1 MYRLNKEENFLEE
14 INETTFYENDLK
26 ERQHIEEWI
35 RKNPEVMGE
44 ELLIIGH
51 EYDDFENNERI
62 DLLAIDKDG
71 NLVVIEVK
79 RDNSGNNVD
88 FQVLKYVSY
97 MSRRTSKE
105 IVEIYNDYINN
116 NLLQL
121 DPIQEIMEFL
131 NIDNEALLND
141 MLNNTQRI
149 IIIGKE
155 FDKRVLSVCAWLYEN
170 GINIKCISIKPYE
183 YKDEIFI
190 DTNQIIPPEKIEEYY
205 INRKSR
211 VSNQIIKSDD
221 KVIEFLSSIV
231 ENINSISNL
240 NIKYPGKRYYLGA
253 SNIKNTNIS
262 FCISY
267 SKRNAVASI
276 SAESAKKEATDI
288 LKRIF
293 ENKGNY
299 ISDELGIKVSL
310 ESGSRN
316 ENVYRL
322 LIRKEIEDTDNL
334 LKYSNFIAKKF
345 IEYKK
350 IIENEVKIE
359 SNKEK

>member
-1 MYRLNKEENFLEE
+1 MYRLNRERNLLEE
-14 INETTFYENDLK
+14 ITETTFYESNLK
-26 ERQHIEEWI
+26 ERQHIEEWL
-35 RKNPEVMGE
+35 RKNPEIMGE

-62 DLLAIDKDG
+62 DLLAIDKEG

-79 RDNSGNNVD
+79 RDNSGISVD
-88 FQVLKYVSY
+88 FQALKYVSY
-97 MSRRTSKE
+97 MSRRTLKE
-105 IVEIYNDYINN
+105 IIEIYSKYIDDNS
-116 NLLQL
+116 LQL

-131 NIDNEALLND
+131 NVDDESLLND
-141 MLNNTQRI
+141 MINNTQRI

-170 GINIKCISIKPYE
+170 GINVKCISIKPYKYNE
-183 YKDEIFI
+183 EIFI

-205 INRKSR
+205 INKKSR
-211 VSNQIIKSDD
+211 TSNQEIKSDN
-221 KVIEFLSSIV
+221 KVIKFLSSIV

-253 SNIKNTNIS
+253 YNIKNANIS

-276 SAESAKKEATDI
+276 SAESSKKDATDI

-293 ENKGNY
+293 NEKEDY
-299 ISDELGIKVSL
+299 ISKELGIKVSL
-310 ESGSRN
+310 ESGIRN

-322 LIRKEIEDTDNL
+322 LIRKDIDDTENL
-334 LKYSNFIAKKF
+334 LKYSSFIAEKF
-345 IEYKK
+345 IEFKN
-350 IIENEVKIE
+350 IIENEVKIIL
-359 SNKEK
+359 NN

>member
-62 DLLAIDKDG
+62 DLLAIDKEG

-121 DPIQEIMEFL
+121 DPIQEIIEFL

-155 FDKRVLSVCAWLYEN
+155 FDKRVLSVCAWL
-170 GINIKCISIKPYE
+170 
-183 YKDEIFI
+183 
-190 DTNQIIPPEKIEEYY
+190 
-205 INRKSR
+205 
-211 VSNQIIKSDD
+211 
-221 KVIEFLSSIV
+221 
-231 ENINSISNL
+231 
-240 NIKYPGKRYYLGA
+240 
-253 SNIKNTNIS
+253 
-262 FCISY
+262 
-267 SKRNAVASI
+267 
-276 SAESAKKEATDI
+276 
-288 LKRIF
+288 
-293 ENKGNY
+293 
-299 ISDELGIKVSL
+299 
-310 ESGSRN
+310 
-316 ENVYRL
+316 
-322 LIRKEIEDTDNL
+322 
-334 LKYSNFIAKKF
+334 
-345 IEYKK
+345 
-350 IIENEVKIE
+350 
-359 SNKEK
+359 

>member
-62 DLLAIDKDG
+62 DLLAIDKEG

-190 DTNQIIPPEKIEEYY
+190 DT
-205 INRKSR
+205 
-211 VSNQIIKSDD
+211 NQIIKSDD

>member
-1 MYRLNKEENFLEE
+1 MYRLNRERNLLEE
-14 INETTFYENDLK
+14 ITEPTFYESNLK
-26 ERQHIEEWI
+26 ERQHIEEWL
-35 RKNPEVMGE
+35 RKNPEIMGE

-62 DLLAIDKDG
+62 DLLAIDKEG

-79 RDNSGNNVD
+79 RDNSGISVD
-88 FQVLKYVSY
+88 FQALKYVSY
-97 MSRRTSKE
+97 MSRRTLKE
-105 IVEIYNDYINN
+105 IIEIYSKYIDDNS
-116 NLLQL
+116 LQL

-131 NIDNEALLND
+131 NVDDESLLND
-141 MLNNTQRI
+141 MINNTQRI

-170 GINIKCISIKPYE
+170 GINVKCISIKPYKYNE
-183 YKDEIFI
+183 EIFI

-205 INRKSR
+205 INKKSR
-211 VSNQIIKSDD
+211 TSNQEIKSDN
-221 KVIEFLSSIV
+221 KVIKFLSSIV
-231 ENINSISNL
+231 ENINSMSNL

-253 SNIKNTNIS
+253 YNIKNANIS

-276 SAESAKKEATDI
+276 SAESSKKDATDI

-293 ENKGNY
+293 NEKEDY
-299 ISDELGIKVSL
+299 ISKELGIKVSL
-310 ESGSRN
+310 ESGIRN

-322 LIRKEIEDTDNL
+322 LIRKDIDDTENL
-334 LKYSNFIAKKF
+334 LKYSSFIAEKF
-345 IEYKK
+345 IEFKN
-350 IIENEVKIE
+350 IIENEVKIIL
-359 SNKEK
+359 NN

>member
-1 MYRLNKEENFLEE
+1 MYRLNRERNLLEE
-14 INETTFYENDLK
+14 ITETTFYESNLK
-26 ERQHIEEWI
+26 ERQHIEEWL
-35 RKNPEVMGE
+35 RKNPEIMGE

-62 DLLAIDKDG
+62 DLLAIDKEG

-79 RDNSGNNVD
+79 RDNSGISVD
-88 FQVLKYVSY
+88 FQALKYVSY
-97 MSRRTSKE
+97 MSRRTLKE
-105 IVEIYNDYINN
+105 IIEIYSKYIDDNS
-116 NLLQL
+116 LQL

-131 NIDNEALLND
+131 NVDDESLLND
-141 MLNNTQRI
+141 MINNTQRI

-170 GINIKCISIKPYE
+170 GINVKCISIKPYKYNE
-183 YKDEIFI
+183 EIFI

-205 INRKSR
+205 INKKSR
-211 VSNQIIKSDD
+211 TSNQEIKSDD
-221 KVIEFLSSIV
+221 KVIKFLNSIV
-231 ENINSISNL
+231 ENINSMSNL

-253 SNIKNTNIS
+253 YNIKNANIS

-276 SAESAKKEATDI
+276 SAESSKKDATDI

-293 ENKGNY
+293 NEKEDY
-299 ISDELGIKVSL
+299 ISKELGIKVSL
-310 ESGSRN
+310 ESGIRN

-322 LIRKEIEDTDNL
+322 LIRKDIDDTENL
-334 LKYSNFIAKKF
+334 LKYSSFIAEKF
-345 IEYKK
+345 IEFKN
-350 IIENEVKIE
+350 IIENEVKIIL
-359 SNKEK
+359 NN

>member
-1 MYRLNKEENFLEE
+1 MYRLNRERNLLEE
-14 INETTFYENDLK
+14 ITETTFYESNLM
-26 ERQHIEEWI
+26 ERQHIEEWL
-35 RKNPEVMGE
+35 RKNPEIMGE

-62 DLLAIDKDG
+62 DLLAIDKEG

-79 RDNSGNNVD
+79 RDNSGISVD
-88 FQVLKYVSY
+88 FQALKYVSY
-97 MSRRTSKE
+97 MSRRTLKE
-105 IVEIYNDYINN
+105 IIEIYSKYIDDNS
-116 NLLQL
+116 LQL

-131 NIDNEALLND
+131 NVDDESLLND
-141 MLNNTQRI
+141 MINNTQRI

-170 GINIKCISIKPYE
+170 GINVKCISIKPYKYNE
-183 YKDEIFI
+183 EIFI

-205 INRKSR
+205 INKKSR
-211 VSNQIIKSDD
+211 TSNQEIKSDN
-221 KVIEFLSSIV
+221 KVIKFLSSIV
-231 ENINSISNL
+231 ENINSMSNL

-253 SNIKNTNIS
+253 YNIKNANIS

-276 SAESAKKEATDI
+276 SAESSKKDATDI

-293 ENKGNY
+293 NEKEDY
-299 ISDELGIKVSL
+299 ISKELGIKVSL
-310 ESGSRN
+310 ESGIRN

-322 LIRKEIEDTDNL
+322 LIRKDIDDTENL
-334 LKYSNFIAKKF
+334 LKYSSFIAEKF
-345 IEYKK
+345 IEFKN
-350 IIENEVKIE
+350 IIENEVKIIL
-359 SNKEK
+359 NN

>member
-1 MYRLNKEENFLEE
+1 
-14 INETTFYENDLK
+14 
-26 ERQHIEEWI
+26 
-35 RKNPEVMGE
+35 MGE

-62 DLLAIDKDG
+62 DLLAIDKEG

-79 RDNSGNNVD
+79 RDNSGISVD
-88 FQVLKYVSY
+88 FQALKYVSY
-97 MSRRTSKE
+97 MSRRTLKE
-105 IVEIYNDYINN
+105 IIEIYSKYIDDNS
-116 NLLQL
+116 LQL

-131 NIDNEALLND
+131 NVDDESLLND
-141 MLNNTQRI
+141 MINNTQRI

-170 GINIKCISIKPYE
+170 GINVKCISIKPYKYNE
-183 YKDEIFI
+183 EIFI

-205 INRKSR
+205 INKKSR
-211 VSNQIIKSDD
+211 TSNQEIKSDD
-221 KVIEFLSSIV
+221 KVIKFLSSIV
-231 ENINSISNL
+231 ENINSMSNL

-253 SNIKNTNIS
+253 YNIKNANIS

-276 SAESAKKEATDI
+276 SAESSKKDATDI

-293 ENKGNY
+293 NEKEDY
-299 ISDELGIKVSL
+299 ISKELGIKVSL
-310 ESGSRN
+310 ESGIRN

-322 LIRKEIEDTDNL
+322 LIRKDIDDTENL
-334 LKYSNFIAKKF
+334 LKYSSFIAEKF
-345 IEYKK
+345 IEFKN
-350 IIENEVKIE
+350 IIENEVKIIL
-359 SNKEK
+359 NN

>member
-1 MYRLNKEENFLEE
+1 MVK
-14 INETTFYENDLK
+14 
-26 ERQHIEEWI
+26 
-35 RKNPEVMGE
+35 KNPEIMGE

-62 DLLAIDKDG
+62 DLLAIDKEG

-79 RDNSGNNVD
+79 RDNSGISVD
-88 FQVLKYVSY
+88 FQALKYVSY
-97 MSRRTSKE
+97 MSRRTLKE
-105 IVEIYNDYINN
+105 IIEIYSKYIDDNS
-116 NLLQL
+116 LQL

-131 NIDNEALLND
+131 NVDDESLLND
-141 MLNNTQRI
+141 MINNTQRI

-170 GINIKCISIKPYE
+170 GINVKCISIKPYKYNE
-183 YKDEIFI
+183 EIFI

-205 INRKSR
+205 INKKSR
-211 VSNQIIKSDD
+211 TSNQEIKSDN
-221 KVIEFLSSIV
+221 KVIKFLSSIV
-231 ENINSISNL
+231 ENINSMSNL

-253 SNIKNTNIS
+253 YNIKNANIS

-276 SAESAKKEATDI
+276 SAESSKKDATDI

-293 ENKGNY
+293 NEKEDY
-299 ISDELGIKVSL
+299 ISKELGIKVSL
-310 ESGSRN
+310 ESGIRN

-322 LIRKEIEDTDNL
+322 LIRKDIDDTENL
-334 LKYSNFIAKKF
+334 LKYSSFIAEKF
-345 IEYKK
+345 IEFKN
-350 IIENEVKIE
+350 IIENEVKIIL
-359 SNKEK
+359 NN

>member
-1 MYRLNKEENFLEE
+1 MYRLNRERNLLEE
-14 INETTFYENDLK
+14 ITETTFYESNLK
-26 ERQHIEEWI
+26 ERQHIEEWLI
-35 RKNPEVMGE
+35 KNPEIMGE

-62 DLLAIDKDG
+62 DLLAIDKEG

-79 RDNSGNNVD
+79 RDNSGISVD
-88 FQVLKYVSY
+88 FQALKYVSY
-97 MSRRTSKE
+97 MSRRTLKE
-105 IVEIYNDYINN
+105 IIEIYSKYIDDNS
-116 NLLQL
+116 LQL

-131 NIDNEALLND
+131 NVDDESLLND
-141 MLNNTQRI
+141 MINNTQRI

-170 GINIKCISIKPYE
+170 GINVKCISIKPYKYNE
-183 YKDEIFI
+183 EIFI

-205 INRKSR
+205 INKKSR
-211 VSNQIIKSDD
+211 TSNQEIKSDN
-221 KVIEFLSSIV
+221 KVIKFLSSIV
-231 ENINSISNL
+231 ENINSMSNL

-253 SNIKNTNIS
+253 YNIKNANIS

-276 SAESAKKEATDI
+276 SAESSKKDATDI

-293 ENKGNY
+293 NEKEDY
-299 ISDELGIKVSL
+299 ISKELGIKVSL
-310 ESGSRN
+310 ESGIRN

-322 LIRKEIEDTDNL
+322 LIRKDIDDTENL
-334 LKYSNFIAKKF
+334 LKYSSFIAEKF
-345 IEYKK
+345 IEFKN
-350 IIENEVKIE
+350 IIENEVKIIL
-359 SNKEK
+359 NN

>member
-1 MYRLNKEENFLEE
+1 MYRLNRERNLLEE
-14 INETTFYENDLK
+14 ITETTFYESNLK
-26 ERQHIEEWI
+26 ERQHIEEWL
-35 RKNPEVMGE
+35 RKNPEIMGE

-62 DLLAIDKDG
+62 DLLAIDKEG

-79 RDNSGNNVD
+79 RDNSGISVD
-88 FQVLKYVSY
+88 FQALKYVSY
-97 MSRRTSKE
+97 MSRRTLKE
-105 IVEIYNDYINN
+105 IIEIYSKYIDDNS
-116 NLLQL
+116 LQL

-131 NIDNEALLND
+131 NVDDESLLND
-141 MLNNTQRI
+141 MINNTQRI

-170 GINIKCISIKPYE
+170 GINVKCISIKPYKYNE
-183 YKDEIFI
+183 EIFI

-205 INRKSR
+205 INKKSR
-211 VSNQIIKSDD
+211 TSNQEIKSDN
-221 KVIEFLSSIV
+221 KVIKFLSSIV
-231 ENINSISNL
+231 ENINSMSNL

-253 SNIKNTNIS
+253 YNIKNANIS

-276 SAESAKKEATDI
+276 SAESSKKDATDI

-293 ENKGNY
+293 NEKEDY
-299 ISDELGIKVSL
+299 ISKELGIKVSL
-310 ESGSRN
+310 ESGIMN

-322 LIRKEIEDTDNL
+322 LIRKDIDDTENL
-334 LKYSNFIAKKF
+334 LKYSSFIAEKF
-345 IEYKK
+345 IEFKN
-350 IIENEVKIE
+350 IIENEVKIIL
-359 SNKEK
+359 NN

>member
-1 MYRLNKEENFLEE
+1 MYRLNRERNLLEE
-14 INETTFYENDLK
+14 ITETTFYESNLK
-26 ERQHIEEWI
+26 ERQHIEEWL
-35 RKNPEVMGE
+35 RKNPEIMGE

-62 DLLAIDKDG
+62 DLLAIDKEG

-79 RDNSGNNVD
+79 RDNSGISVD
-88 FQVLKYVSY
+88 FQALKYVSY
-97 MSRRTSKE
+97 MSRRTLKE
-105 IVEIYNDYINN
+105 IIEIYSKYIDDNS
-116 NLLQL
+116 LQL

-131 NIDNEALLND
+131 NVDDESLLND
-141 MLNNTQRI
+141 MINNTQRI

-170 GINIKCISIKPYE
+170 GINIKCISIKPYKYNE
-183 YKDEIFI
+183 EIFI

-205 INRKSR
+205 INKKSR
-211 VSNQIIKSDD
+211 TSNQEIKSDN
-221 KVIEFLSSIV
+221 KVIKFLSSIV
-231 ENINSISNL
+231 ENINSMSNL

-253 SNIKNTNIS
+253 YNIKNANIS

-276 SAESAKKEATDI
+276 SAESSKKDATDI

-293 ENKGNY
+293 NEKEDY
-299 ISDELGIKVSL
+299 ISKELGIKVSL
-310 ESGSRN
+310 ESGIRN

-322 LIRKEIEDTDNL
+322 LIRKDIDDTENL
-334 LKYSNFIAKKF
+334 LKYSSFIAEKF
-345 IEYKK
+345 IEFKN
-350 IIENEVKIE
+350 IIENEVKIIL
-359 SNKEK
+359 NN

>member
-1 MYRLNKEENFLEE
+1 MYRLNRERNLLEE
-14 INETTFYENDLK
+14 ITETTFYESNLK
-26 ERQHIEEWI
+26 ERQHIEEWL
-35 RKNPEVMGE
+35 RKNPEIMGE

-62 DLLAIDKDG
+62 DLLAIDKEG

-79 RDNSGNNVD
+79 RDNSGISVD
-88 FQVLKYVSY
+88 FQALKYVSY
-97 MSRRTSKE
+97 MSRRTLKE
-105 IVEIYNDYINN
+105 IIEIYSKYIDDNS
-116 NLLQL
+116 LQL

-131 NIDNEALLND
+131 NVDDESLLND
-141 MLNNTQRI
+141 MINNTQRI

-170 GINIKCISIKPYE
+170 GINVKCISIKPYKYNE
-183 YKDEIFI
+183 EIFI

-205 INRKSR
+205 INKKSR
-211 VSNQIIKSDD
+211 TSNQEIKSDN
-221 KVIEFLSSIV
+221 KVIKFLSSIV
-231 ENINSISNL
+231 ENINSMSNL

-253 SNIKNTNIS
+253 YNIKNANIS

-276 SAESAKKEATDI
+276 SAESSKKDATDI

-293 ENKGNY
+293 NEKEDY
-299 ISDELGIKVSL
+299 ISKELGIKVSL
-310 ESGSRN
+310 ESGIRN

-322 LIRKEIEDTDNL
+322 LIRKDIDDIENL
-334 LKYSNFIAKKF
+334 LKYSSFIAEKF
-345 IEYKK
+345 IEFKN
-350 IIENEVKIE
+350 IIENEVKIIL
-359 SNKEK
+359 NN

>member
-1 MYRLNKEENFLEE
+1 MYRLNRERNLLEE
-14 INETTFYENDLK
+14 ITETTFYESNLK
-26 ERQHIEEWI
+26 ERQHIEEWL
-35 RKNPEVMGE
+35 RKNPEIMGE

-62 DLLAIDKDG
+62 DLLAIDKEG

-79 RDNSGNNVD
+79 RDNSGISVD
-88 FQVLKYVSY
+88 FQALKYVSY
-97 MSRRTSKE
+97 MSRRTLKE
-105 IVEIYNDYINN
+105 IIEIYSKYIDDNS
-116 NLLQL
+116 LQL

-131 NIDNEALLND
+131 NVDDESLLND
-141 MLNNTQRI
+141 MINNTQRI

-170 GINIKCISIKPYE
+170 GINVKCISIKPYKYNE
-183 YKDEIFI
+183 EIFI

-205 INRKSR
+205 INKKSR
-211 VSNQIIKSDD
+211 TSNQEIKSDN
-221 KVIEFLSSIV
+221 KVIKFLSSIV
-231 ENINSISNL
+231 ENINSMSNL

-253 SNIKNTNIS
+253 YNIS

-276 SAESAKKEATDI
+276 SAESSKKDATDI

-293 ENKGNY
+293 NEKEDY
-299 ISDELGIKVSL
+299 ISKELGIKVSL
-310 ESGSRN
+310 ESGIRN

-322 LIRKEIEDTDNL
+322 LIRKDIDDTENL
-334 LKYSNFIAKKF
+334 LKYSSFIAEKF
-345 IEYKK
+345 IEFKN
-350 IIENEVKIE
+350 IIENEVKIIL
-359 SNKEK
+359 NN

>member
-1 MYRLNKEENFLEE
+1 MYRLNRERNLLEE
-14 INETTFYENDLK
+14 ITETTFYESNLK
-26 ERQHIEEWI
+26 ERQHIEEWL
-35 RKNPEVMGE
+35 RKNPEIMGE

-62 DLLAIDKDG
+62 DLLAIDKEG

-79 RDNSGNNVD
+79 RDNSGISVD
-88 FQVLKYVSY
+88 FQALKYVSY
-97 MSRRTSKE
+97 MSRRTLKE
-105 IVEIYNDYINN
+105 IIEIYSKYIDDNS
-116 NLLQL
+116 LQL

-131 NIDNEALLND
+131 NVDDESLLND
-141 MLNNTQRI
+141 MINNTQRI

-170 GINIKCISIKPYE
+170 GINVKCISIKPYKYNE
-183 YKDEIFI
+183 EIFI

-205 INRKSR
+205 INKKSR
-211 VSNQIIKSDD
+211 TSNQEIKSDN
-221 KVIEFLSSIV
+221 KVIKFLSSIV
-231 ENINSISNL
+231 ENINSMSNL

-253 SNIKNTNIS
+253 YNIKNANIS

-276 SAESAKKEATDI
+276 SAESSKKDATDI

-293 ENKGNY
+293 NEKEDY
-299 ISDELGIKVSL
+299 ISKELGIKVSL
-310 ESGSRN
+310 ESGIRN

-322 LIRKEIEDTDNL
+322 LIRKDIDDTENL
-334 LKYSNFIAKKF
+334 LKYSSFIAEKF
-345 IEYKK
+345 IEFKN
-350 IIENEVKIE
+350 IIENEVKIIL
-359 SNKEK
+359 NN

>member
-1 MYRLNKEENFLEE
+1 MYRLNRERNLLEE
-14 INETTFYENDLK
+14 ITETTFYESNLK
-26 ERQHIEEWI
+26 ERQHIEEWL
-35 RKNPEVMGE
+35 RKNPEIMGE

-62 DLLAIDKDG
+62 DLLAIDKEG

-79 RDNSGNNVD
+79 RDNSGISVD
-88 FQVLKYVSY
+88 FQALKYVSY
-97 MSRRTSKE
+97 MSRRTLKK
-105 IVEIYNDYINN
+105 IIEIYSKYIDDNS
-116 NLLQL
+116 LQL

-131 NIDNEALLND
+131 NVDDESLLND
-141 MLNNTQRI
+141 MINNTQRI

-170 GINIKCISIKPYE
+170 GINVKCISIKPYKYNE
-183 YKDEIFI
+183 EIFI

-205 INRKSR
+205 INKKSR
-211 VSNQIIKSDD
+211 TSNQEIKSDN
-221 KVIEFLSSIV
+221 KVIKFLSSIV
-231 ENINSISNL
+231 ENINSMSNL

-253 SNIKNTNIS
+253 YNIKNANIS

-276 SAESAKKEATDI
+276 SAESSKKDATDI

-293 ENKGNY
+293 NEKEDY
-299 ISDELGIKVSL
+299 ISKELGIKVSL
-310 ESGSRN
+310 ESGIRN

-322 LIRKEIEDTDNL
+322 LIRKDIDDTENL
-334 LKYSNFIAKKF
+334 LKYSSFIAEKF
-345 IEYKK
+345 IEFKN
-350 IIENEVKIE
+350 IIENEVKIIL
-359 SNKEK
+359 NN

>member
-1 MYRLNKEENFLEE
+1 MRRIFL
-14 INETTFYENDLK
+14 
-26 ERQHIEEWI
+26 
-35 RKNPEVMGE
+35 
-44 ELLIIGH
+44 
-51 EYDDFENNERI
+51 
-62 DLLAIDKDG
+62 
-71 NLVVIEVK
+71 
-79 RDNSGNNVD
+79 
-88 FQVLKYVSY
+88 
-97 MSRRTSKE
+97 
-105 IVEIYNDYINN
+105 
-116 NLLQL
+116 
-121 DPIQEIMEFL
+121 
-131 NIDNEALLND
+131 
-141 MLNNTQRI
+141 
-149 IIIGKE
+149 
-155 FDKRVLSVCAWLYEN
+155 
-170 GINIKCISIKPYE
+170 
-183 YKDEIFI
+183 
-190 DTNQIIPPEKIEEYY
+190 
-205 INRKSR
+205 
-211 VSNQIIKSDD
+211 
-221 KVIEFLSSIV
+221 
-231 ENINSISNL
+231 
-240 NIKYPGKRYYLGA
+240 
-253 SNIKNTNIS
+253 
-262 FCISY
+262 

>member
-1 MYRLNKEENFLEE
+1 MYRLNRERNLLEE
-14 INETTFYENDLK
+14 ITETTFCESNLK
-26 ERQHIEEWI
+26 ERQHIEEWL
-35 RKNPEVMGE
+35 RKNPEIMGE

-62 DLLAIDKDG
+62 DLLAIDKEG

-79 RDNSGNNVD
+79 RDNSGISVD
-88 FQVLKYVSY
+88 FQALKYVSY
-97 MSRRTSKE
+97 MSRRTLKE
-105 IVEIYNDYINN
+105 IIEIYSKYIDDNS
-116 NLLQL
+116 LQL

-131 NIDNEALLND
+131 NVDDESLLND
-141 MLNNTQRI
+141 MINNTQRI

-170 GINIKCISIKPYE
+170 GINVKCISIKPYKYNE
-183 YKDEIFI
+183 EIFI

-205 INRKSR
+205 INKKSR
-211 VSNQIIKSDD
+211 TSNQEIKSDN
-221 KVIEFLSSIV
+221 KVIKFLSSIV
-231 ENINSISNL
+231 ENINSMSNL

-253 SNIKNTNIS
+253 YNIKNANIS

-276 SAESAKKEATDI
+276 SAESSKKDATDI

-293 ENKGNY
+293 NEKEDY
-299 ISDELGIKVSL
+299 ISKELGIKVSL
-310 ESGSRN
+310 ESGIRN

-322 LIRKEIEDTDNL
+322 LIRKDIDDTENL
-334 LKYSNFIAKKF
+334 LKYSSFIAEKF
-345 IEYKK
+345 IEFKN
-350 IIENEVKIE
+350 IIENEVKIIL
-359 SNKEK
+359 NN

>member
-1 MYRLNKEENFLEE
+1 MYRLNRERNLLEE
-14 INETTFYENDLK
+14 ITETTFYESNLK
-26 ERQHIEEWI
+26 ERQHIEEWL
-35 RKNPEVMGE
+35 RKNPEIMGE

-62 DLLAIDKDG
+62 DLLAIDKEG

-79 RDNSGNNVD
+79 HDNSGISVD
-88 FQVLKYVSY
+88 FQALKYVSY
-97 MSRRTSKE
+97 MSRRTLKE
-105 IVEIYNDYINN
+105 IIEIYSKYIDDNS
-116 NLLQL
+116 LQL

-131 NIDNEALLND
+131 NVDDESLLND
-141 MLNNTQRI
+141 MINNTQRI

-170 GINIKCISIKPYE
+170 GINVKCISIKPYKYNE
-183 YKDEIFI
+183 EIFI

-205 INRKSR
+205 INKKSR
-211 VSNQIIKSDD
+211 TSNQEIKSDN
-221 KVIEFLSSIV
+221 KVIKFLSSIV
-231 ENINSISNL
+231 ENINSMSNL

-253 SNIKNTNIS
+253 YNIKNANIS

-276 SAESAKKEATDI
+276 SAESSKKDATDI

-293 ENKGNY
+293 NEKEDY
-299 ISDELGIKVSL
+299 ISKELGIKVSL
-310 ESGSRN
+310 ESGIRN

-322 LIRKEIEDTDNL
+322 LIRKDIDDTENL
-334 LKYSNFIAKKF
+334 LKYSSFIAEKF
-345 IEYKK
+345 IEFKN
-350 IIENEVKIE
+350 IIENEVKIIL
-359 SNKEK
+359 NN

>member
-1 MYRLNKEENFLEE
+1 MYRLNRERNLLEE
-14 INETTFYENDLK
+14 ITETTFYESNLK
-26 ERQHIEEWI
+26 ERQHIEEWL
-35 RKNPEVMGE
+35 RKNPEIMGE

-62 DLLAIDKDG
+62 DLLAIDKEG

-79 RDNSGNNVD
+79 RDNSGISVD
-88 FQVLKYVSY
+88 FQALKYVSY
-97 MSRRTSKE
+97 MSRRTLKE
-105 IVEIYNDYINN
+105 IIEIYSKYIDDNS
-116 NLLQL
+116 LQL

-131 NIDNEALLND
+131 NVDDESLLND
-141 MLNNTQRI
+141 MINNTQRI

-170 GINIKCISIKPYE
+170 GINVKCISIKPYKYNE
-183 YKDEIFI
+183 EIFI

-205 INRKSR
+205 INKKSR
-211 VSNQIIKSDD
+211 TSNQEIKSDN
-221 KVIEFLSSIV
+221 KVIKFLSSIV
-231 ENINSISNL
+231 ENINSMSNL

-253 SNIKNTNIS
+253 YNIKNANIS

-276 SAESAKKEATDI
+276 SAESSKKDATDI

-293 ENKGNY
+293 NEKEDY
-299 ISDELGIKVSL
+299 ISKELGIKVSL
-310 ESGSRN
+310 ESGIRN

-322 LIRKEIEDTDNL
+322 IIRKDIDDTENL
-334 LKYSNFIAKKF
+334 LKYSSFIAEKF
-345 IEYKK
+345 IEFKN
-350 IIENEVKIE
+350 IIENEVKIIL
-359 SNKEK
+359 NN